1 MKRVLIFALTL
12 TLLLGACGLR
22 PAAVPPPEKTVAGGM
37 PERPLLAPTMGLPEA
52 AGMRTADFVALP
64 SNAASPAAGDRL
76 VIQNVNMTLV
86 VSDVEKK
93 MAEIARL
100 AEEMGGFVVS
110 SNIYKV
116 TTPAGQEAP
125 QGNIT
130 VRVPAERLDEALG
143 RIKEQVVEVR
153 GGSRNGQDVTREYVD
168 LKSRLRNLEAAEQQL
183 VEIMQKAEK
192 TEDVMNV
199 FNQLVMIREQIEQVK
214 GQIQYYEESAT
225 LSAISIELLAEE
237 TVKPLEIGGWKP
249 KGVARDALQNLIY
262 FLQGFVNFLIRFFL
276 YYLWVLLLTVVLPLW
291 VLYRLGRFFFK
302 RWRKSSASASESE
315 ASQPGGAE

>member
-1 MKRVLIFALTL
+1 MKRAWIFGMILV
-12 TLLLGACGLR
+12 LLLGACGLR
-22 PAAVPPPEKTVAGGM
+22 PAVAPYPEKVAGGA
-37 PERPLLAPTMGLPEA
+37 PEIPMLSPTMIVPES
-52 AGMRTADFVALP
+52 AGMRTADFAALP
-64 SNAASPAAGDRL
+64 SDAALPAAGERL

-143 RIKEQVVEVR
+143 RIKEQTIEVR
-153 GGSRNGQDVTREYVD
+153 GESRHGQDVTREYVD
-168 LKSRLRNLEAAEQQL
+168 LKSRLRNLEAAEEQL

-214 GQIQYYEESAT
+214 GQIQYYEESAA
-225 LSAISIELLAEE
+225 LSAISVELIAEE

-262 FLQGFVNFLIRFFL
+262 FLQGFVNFLINFFL
-276 YYLWVLLLTVVLPLW
+276 WYLWVFLLAVALPLW

-302 RWRKSSASASESE
+302 RWRKSAAASKSE